1 MFLAGKRLGVTKR
14 SMSVPIKQRK
24 CHHKET
30 NPRYHPLL
38 SAFF

>member
-14 SMSVPIKQRK
+14 VDVGSHKAAK
-24 CHHKET
+24 CRHKET

-38 SAFF
+38 SAFL